1 MQSRA
6 FKEHGIV
13 VFDVAFL
20 QNILPLK
27 HNYSDFRLK
36 TVFLVF
42 YSKNGP
48 RSCYITICPVGCQE
62 YW

>member
-1 MQSRA
+1 MQSRV
-6 FKEHGIV
+6 FNEYGIV

-20 QNILPLK
+20 PTMLP
-27 HNYSDFRLK
+27 LK

-48 RSCYITICPVGCQE
+48 QSCYITICPVGCEE